1 MSDDNKNDKP
11 DLGLPELPEEWK
23 DLPEFQDLQARGKQP
38 DPPQKPDPEEERK
51 NRMNMWAASQFA
63 YTLVTAS
70 VVFGFIGHWLG
81 TLLGGGLWSIFLML
95 ILGGLGFGLET
106 WRMIRTFNNS
116 GKKPQSKDD
125 GNKPKDDDKTSRP

>member
-11 DLGLPELPEEWK
+11 DLGLPELPDELK
-23 DLPEFQDLQARGKQP
+23 DLPEFQDLQGKGKQP
-38 DPPQKPDPEEERK
+38 DPPKKPDPEEERK

-63 YTLVTAS
+63 YTLVTAT

-81 TLLGGGLWSIFLML
+81 TLLGGGLWSMFLML

-106 WRMIRTFNNS
+106 WRMIRTFGNY
-116 GKKPQSKDD
+116 GKKPKDKGD
-125 GNKPKDDDKTSRP
+125 KTPKDDDSKSK